1 MLCACCVR
9 VLAGVSNLSTFHP
22 MARVPR
28 IFSKLEFSGQ
38 PMRKRGLHGQLMPI
52 KNMQA
57 IQTKYLPATN
67 YRGSRV
73 KATCERG
80 TLTLP
85 YRYDCDQFECH
96 RETARQLFE
105 KLFSKDFSTP
115 MVFATG
121 CLPDGTYAHVLI

>member
-1 MLCACCVR
+1 
-9 VLAGVSNLSTFHP
+9 
-22 MARVPR
+22 
-28 IFSKLEFSGQ
+28 
-38 PMRKRGLHGQLMPI
+38 MRKRGLHGQLMPI
-52 KNMQA
+52 KTMQA
-57 IQTKYLPATN
+57 IKTKYLPATN

-105 KLFSKDFSTP
+105 KIFSKDFSTP
-115 MVFATG
+115 IVFASG
-121 CLPDGTYAHVLI
+121 CLPDGTYAHVII